1 LISAKLKKGLV
12 FVLVVIAGIIAA
24 LVLYFYQ
31 FFYQTDQFL
40 PGVAIATVPVGG
52 QDRYEVA
59 SDIEAHFDRLYQTP
73 VNFYFREFSYSTTMG
88 EICKKTSIDK
98 VIDEIWEQEQER
110 GIRSKLLNLDG
121 ARVIAYAPP
130 IEYNQAV
137 LEKLAEE
144 WNQHIGQPPVDPQL
158 EVDRDRGLIVVPGK
172 EGKQVNIAA
181 TWDTMPTQWSAWEEL
196 KIPIVVDQV
205 YPSISEEDLKV
216 MGELSSAITWYNSG
230 EIDRTHNLVRAAS
243 AINGQVVNPGE
254 VFSFNKTVGARSFE
268 TGYRDAMVIVSGRFE
283 PGVGG
288 GICQVSSTLYNS
300 VLKADL
306 EIVERH
312 NHALAVA
319 YIPVGLDATVSWGIQ
334 DFRFKNNTDHPIY
347 IRTNTGGGQLTVTIY
362 GHLSNK
368 KRIELTS
375 VVDKVIP
382 FQEIRQEDLTLN
394 PGEEKIDQKG
404 FPGYV
409 ARSFKLVYDENGNV
423 AQRTQLATDHYRPL
437 HTLIYTGPVLDI
449 PINGDDDGTG
459 TPIGDQ
465 IIPPHEE
472 PDPSSETDATDQVPP
487 LESGEGNE

>member
-88 EICKKTSIDK
+88 EICKKASIDK

-230 EIDRTHNLVRAAS
+230 GHLIIIPNSLIHTQLYILKFLLTYRRQMRKVKTQTIGFHQRALLLGMVAQNLAQS
-243 AINGQVVNPGE
+243 SMQ
-254 VFSFNKTVGARSFE
+254 K
-268 TGYRDAMVIVSGRFE
+268 
-283 PGVGG
+283 VGG
-288 GICQVSSTLYNS
+288 GMVASRIQAQTVFYLKLYRLSFLKGS
-300 VLKADL
+300 VY
-306 EIVERH
+306 
-312 NHALAVA
+312 HAQMDD
-319 YIPVGLDATVSWGIQ
+319 PVRC
-334 DFRFKNNTDHPIY
+334 FMN
-347 IRTNTGGGQLTVTIY
+347 
-362 GHLSNK
+362 
-368 KRIELTS
+368 
-375 VVDKVIP
+375 
-382 FQEIRQEDLTLN
+382 
-394 PGEEKIDQKG
+394 
-404 FPGYV
+404 
-409 ARSFKLVYDENGNV
+409 
-423 AQRTQLATDHYRPL
+423 
-437 HTLIYTGPVLDI
+437 
-449 PINGDDDGTG
+449 
-459 TPIGDQ
+459 
-465 IIPPHEE
+465 
-472 PDPSSETDATDQVPP
+472 
-487 LESGEGNE
+487 